1 MRAFRSGE
9 RDFVKDEIVFVVDK
23 LDNFMNILIGKI
35 NTYAGYG
42 KYYVDL
48 YTVTE
53 KKKILIRILISE
65 LEMMLVLE
73 SGLTEGI

>member
-53 KKKILIRILISE
+53 KKEDIDPNINIRI
-65 LEMMLVLE
+65 
-73 SGLTEGI
+73 GDDAGIREWINRGI